1 MAKYQYKNNG
11 PSAEDRALDVFADL
25 MIKKIESVSS
35 NWQNLGLRKTH
46 FNGPKIYQ
54 VGNITE

>member
-11 PSAEDRALDVFADL
+11 PSAEDRALDVFVCHL
-25 MIKKIESVSS
+25 TGKS
-35 NWQNLGLRKTH
+35 LGLRKTH

-54 VGNITE
+54 AGNITV